1 MEQLASLKSPAL
13 QKYLNGVVDGYV
25 GRSTSHIADDNTL
38 KHFPNPSKSR
48 LATEITDIFQQSC
61 QKNDSKH
68 LQSKFGKIPQPII
81 EGVVTVTT
89 VRIQEIHQESK
100 KRSILAGL
108 PDSLQDFDWS
118 LRLIMSSST
127 IQSVRI
133 PVVLLTLTLKTGDET
148 KNITLQLNKRE
159 LNRLIESLSNVQ
171 RVVKALERGMKQK

>member
-118 LRLIMSSST
+118 LRVCLLIIHIKYYILARINQYTST
-127 IQSVRI
+127 KTLLYHTITMINIQFI
-133 PVVLLTLTLKTGDET
+133 
-148 KNITLQLNKRE
+148 
-159 LNRLIESLSNVQ
+159 
-171 RVVKALERGMKQK
+171 